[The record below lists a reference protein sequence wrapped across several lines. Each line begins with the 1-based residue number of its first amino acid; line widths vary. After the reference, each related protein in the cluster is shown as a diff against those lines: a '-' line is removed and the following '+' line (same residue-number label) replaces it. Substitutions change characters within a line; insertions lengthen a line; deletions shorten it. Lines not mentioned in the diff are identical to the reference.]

1 MRTSFFA
8 LVLLMSGC
16 ATDGGRPVFLDA
28 LMGYTPNA
36 APQPPPQPQSQG
48 YLPAYSVN
56 GVLLG
61 SVPAQSVTGL
71 SGWSCTYQVTAVTNT
86 RVWLDHQC
94 PPTMQFQ

>member
-1 MRTSFFA
+1 VRTSFFA

-16 ATDGGRPVFLDA
+16 ATNDQGRPWLLDA
-28 LMGYTPNA
+28 FMGYTPNA
-36 APQPPPQPQSQG
+36 APQQPQSQG

-61 SVPAQSVTGL
+61 SMPAQSVTGL
-71 SGWSCTYQVTAVTNT
+71 MGWSCTYQVTAVTNT
-86 RVWLDHQC
+86 RIWLDHQC